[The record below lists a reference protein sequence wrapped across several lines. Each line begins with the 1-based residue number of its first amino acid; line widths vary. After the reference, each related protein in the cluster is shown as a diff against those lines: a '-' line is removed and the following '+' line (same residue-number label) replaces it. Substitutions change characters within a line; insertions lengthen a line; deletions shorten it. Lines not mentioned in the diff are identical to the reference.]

1 MARLTVISVSSAR
14 AGRRVILKL
23 ARGQRITSSGH
34 LTYEC
39 GSCSAVVL
47 ENVELAQVRDCVIE
61 CDCGAFSEIAR

>member
-1 MARLTVISVSSAR
+1 M
-14 AGRRVILKL
+14 ILKL